1 MEINITT
8 LTENTANFGF
18 LAEWGLSIF
27 VQVDGA
33 NILFDTGLG
42 ISAVRNAHVLGVD
55 LSSVDRIVLSH
66 GHSDHTGGLREILRE
81 TGKVEVI
88 AHPDVW
94 KPKYAG
100 SVDANRFIGI
110 PFQREELESLGAS
123 FNLTRDAVWISDK
136 IVTTGEIPMVT
147 DYEEI
152 DPILWVREDDHIA
165 ADPLADDLALAI
177 KTEEGLVVILGCGHR
192 GVINTLIHARNLTGE
207 ERINTVIGGIHLFY
221 ASEERL
227 VRTAADLK
235 EMGIGRLGVS
245 HCTGFHAS
253 AWLAQEFGEVFFLNN
268 AGTRVSL

>member
-8 LTENTANFGF
+8 LTENTAGFGF

-27 VQVDGA
+27 VQVEGS

-42 ISAVRNAHVLGVD
+42 ISALHNAHVLGVD
-55 LSSVDRIVLSH
+55 LRSVDEIVLSH
-66 GHSDHTGGLREILRE
+66 GHSDHTGGSREILRE
-81 TGKVEVI
+81 TGEVEVI

-94 KPKYAG
+94 KAKYAG
-100 SVDANRFIGI
+100 TVETNRFIGI
-110 PFQREELESLGAS
+110 PFRREELESLGAC
-123 FNLTRDAVWISDK
+123 FNLAKDAVWITDK
-136 IVTTGEIPMVT
+136 VVTTGEIPMLT

-152 DPILWVREDDHIA
+152 DPMLWVREDDHMVP
-165 ADPLADDLALAI
+165 DPLADDLALAI

-192 GVINTLIHARNLTGE
+192 GVINTLIHARNLTQE
-207 ERINTVIGGIHLFY
+207 DRIHTVIGGIHLLQ

-227 VRTAADLK
+227 VRTAADLRQ
-235 EMGIGRLGVS
+235 MGVKRLGVS

-253 AWLAQEFGEVFFLNN
+253 AWLAQELGEVFFLNN